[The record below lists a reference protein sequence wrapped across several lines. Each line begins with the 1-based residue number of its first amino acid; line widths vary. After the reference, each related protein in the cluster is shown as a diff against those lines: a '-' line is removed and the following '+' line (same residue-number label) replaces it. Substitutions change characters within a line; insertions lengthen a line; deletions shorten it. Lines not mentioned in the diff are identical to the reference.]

1 MGNLN
6 DDLNEDLMV
15 VEESFDEELEAEPY
29 HSKANLHQY
38 GKSKDFD
45 AG

>member
-15 VEESFDEELEAEPY
+15 VEESFDEELEDEPY
-29 HSKANLHQY
+29 HSKPNLHKY

>member
-15 VEESFDEELEAEPY
+15 VEESFDEELEAEHY